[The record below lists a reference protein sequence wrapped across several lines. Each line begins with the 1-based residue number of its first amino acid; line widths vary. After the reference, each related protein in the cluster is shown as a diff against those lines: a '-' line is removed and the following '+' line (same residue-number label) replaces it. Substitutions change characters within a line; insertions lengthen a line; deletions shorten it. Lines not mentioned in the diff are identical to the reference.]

1 MKIGYLLIL
10 VAFFVSNLVFG
21 KSIQSKT
28 HKNQLLIQQI
38 KAKHKKNAIR
48 AKAAAQLLKFS
59 LSPENPKVQEDL
71 TLFIQ
76 PLTGFTDSDMFLEV
90 QMNQV
95 DVTNSLEQPT
105 KEMWVLTLG
114 KFSELRSHQIQAK
127 VFIQDKNAAELL
139 TEAIA
144 QLDLEIA
151 EIDTQLENE
160 VDPEVIAD
168 LQAVRTDKLAQKTDL
183 AQTLAGL
190 KTELVSENF
199 TFNIYPDNTQPGYP
213 QYANISPR
221 VIQENTPV
229 EVVLNG
235 AYFNPSTT
243 VKISSADVTISSR
256 TENQLIL
263 QVPGLS
269 QGLYDIEIRNTDS
282 GVVKNSIHNGVL
294 FVSDGYFS
302 DPTTPPTAV
311 ISGYPMQVPWGQSVS
326 LSSDNSFDS
335 NHKPIRYEWRFVSVP
350 TNSQELVTP
359 TPISTTAQ
367 FNFNPSVPG
376 IYVLELKVIQT
387 QSPFL
392 SSQPTYAAIESVA
405 PANRFPS
412 IAVLPASTA
421 VLTNATTTFQIGF
434 SDPDFWQN
442 NNVFVSRIPNLGN
455 LSFAVPGQVSYQ
467 AGNQT
472 GADNFEISVIDNGNP
487 ARISSFMVNVTVVSG
502 NVAPTISSV
511 FTQNRT
517 EGLPIRVLIAGIGIA
532 DSDSPIAEIK
542 VDCGDN
548 TYEYA
553 PTSGVNL
560 GVVLHTYQNFG
571 TYNGSI
577 SIKDIHGAVTTQNFT
592 VNVVNTDLPKA
603 SFKLNQ
609 FHCASAPCS
618 ITADASATTDSNGV
632 SSFRWLWDDNTAEE
646 VGGTVTH
653 SVRTHTYNTNG
664 TYRIRLRVRD
674 PYQAQ
679 AEVYATVYVG
689 ATAPAG
695 GSPVS
700 GALSVSPMRQVLTNT
715 LLTMNMSGSFDPNPS
730 SQIES
735 VIWNFGCLTGTCTD
749 SSMPSATYQYAQ
761 AFNYYPTLTMTNTLG
776 GVTVSSPAEIFVV
789 NQGAAPRVN
798 VKVNNQIPLGADV
811 IMTSPATLFLD
822 ASPSFDYDGTI
833 QSYLWD
839 FADGTQANTAMTI
852 KTFFNP
858 GVYLASLKVIDNDG
872 NPVKQFLKIIINS
885 PANLKNVN
893 QPSVISPELDQNLTN
908 ACGSGSGSACSH
920 LADLYRSNEFVSSH
934 LRKQACRFGF
944 KPACG
949 E

>member
-1 MKIGYLLIL
+1 MKISHLIIL
-10 VAFFVSNLVFG
+10 GSFFVSNLAYSFNHH
-21 KSIQSKT
+21 QT
-28 HKNQLLIQQI
+28 AEKNRSLIQKIRTAQ
-38 KAKHKKNAIR
+38 KKNVIR

-59 LSPENPKVQEDL
+59 LSPENPKVQEDV

-127 VFIQDKNAAELL
+127 VFIQDKNAAALL

-144 QLDLEIA
+144 QLDTEIA
-151 EIDTQLENE
+151 LIDTELENE
-160 VDPEVIAD
+160 VDPDVIAE
-168 LQAVRTDKLAQKTDL
+168 LQAARTDKLAQKADL

-199 TFNIYPDNTQPGYP
+199 SFQIYPDNSQPGYP
-213 QYANISPR
+213 MYANVSPR
-221 VIQENTPV
+221 VLKENTPV
-229 EVVLNG
+229 EVILNG

-243 VKISSADVTISSR
+243 VKISSADITISNR
-256 TENQLIL
+256 TENQLTL
-263 QVPGLS
+263 QVPGLQ
-269 QGLYDIEIRNTDS
+269 QGLYDIEIRNTDN
-282 GVVKNSIHNGVL
+282 GVVKNSIHKGVL
-294 FVSDGYFS
+294 FVSDDYFS

-311 ISGYPMQVPWGQSVS
+311 ISENPMQAPWGQSVS
-326 LSSDNSFDS
+326 LSSDHSFDS
-335 NHKPIRYEWRFVSVP
+335 NHKPLRYEWRFVSVP
-350 TNSQELVTP
+350 ANSQQSVTP
-359 TPISTTAQ
+359 TPISTSAQ

-376 IYVLELKVIQT
+376 IYVVELKVVQT

-392 SSQPTYAAIESVA
+392 ASQPTYAAIESVA

-412 IAVLPASTA
+412 LALLPASTA
-421 VLTNATTTFQIGF
+421 VLINATTTFQVGI
-434 SDPDFWQN
+434 SDPDFWQTHN
-442 NNVFVSRIPNLGN
+442 LFVSRIPNLGT
-455 LSFAVPGQVSYQ
+455 LSFSVPGQISYQ
-467 AGNQT
+467 AGNQP
-472 GADNFEISVIDNGNP
+472 GADIFEISVIDNGNP
-487 ARISSFMVNVTVVSG
+487 ARITSFMVNVNVVSS
-502 NVAPTISSV
+502 NAAPTISSV

-517 EGLPIRVLIAGIGIA
+517 EGLPIRVLIAGLGIS

-542 VDCGDN
+542 INCGDG

-553 PTSGVNL
+553 PTSGPNL
-560 GVVLHTYQNFG
+560 GVALHTYQDFG
-571 TYNGSI
+571 TYYGNI

-609 FHCASAPCS
+609 FHCASAPCV
-618 ITADASATTDSNGV
+618 ITADASTTTDSNGV
-632 SSFRWLWDDNTAEE
+632 SSFRWLWGDNTAEE

-653 SVRTHTYNTNG
+653 SVRSHTYNANG

-674 PYQAQ
+674 TYQAQ

-689 ATAPAG
+689 VTAPAG

-700 GALSVSPMRQVLTNT
+700 AALSVSPLRQVLTNT
-715 LLTMNMSGSFDPNPS
+715 VLTFNMDASFDPNPS
-730 SQIES
+730 SQIET
-735 VIWNFGCLTGTCTD
+735 VNWNFNCLSGSCVDTG
-749 SSMPSATYQYAQ
+749 MPSKSFQYAD

-776 GVTVSSPAEIFVV
+776 GTTVASPTEVFVV
-789 NQGAAPRVN
+789 NQGVAPRVN
-798 VKVNNQIPLGADV
+798 VKVNNQIPLGADIV
-811 IMTSPATLFLD
+811 MTAPATLFLD
-822 ASPSFDYDGTI
+822 AAPSFDYDGTI
-833 QSYLWD
+833 QNYLWD
-839 FADGTQANTAMTI
+839 FADGSQANTPSFV
-852 KTFFNP
+852 KTYFNP

-885 PANLKNVN
+885 AVSAKNTN
-893 QPSVISPELDQNLTN
+893 GISVISPELDQNLTN
-908 ACGSGSGSACSH
+908 ACGFGSGAACFELSK
-920 LADLYRSNEFVSSH
+920 LYLSNEFVSSH
-934 LRKQACRFGF
+934 LRKQACRSGF
-944 KPACG
+944 KATCG